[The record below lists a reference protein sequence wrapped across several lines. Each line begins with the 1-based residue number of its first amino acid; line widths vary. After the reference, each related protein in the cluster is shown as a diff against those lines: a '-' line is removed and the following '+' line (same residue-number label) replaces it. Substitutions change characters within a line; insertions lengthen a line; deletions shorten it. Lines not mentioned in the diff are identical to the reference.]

1 MRYVVASQRE
11 LMIVSALIISVH
23 LVRLALNFFGEFT
36 LCIFVAVIVRNSL
49 L

>member
-1 MRYVVASQRE
+1 MRYVVATQGE
-11 LMIVSALIISVH
+11 LMIVSALIISVY
-23 LVRLALNFFGEFT
+23 LVRLTLNFFGEFI